1 MALAEDN
8 HIDPNNKARW
18 GFGGSAGKI
27 TVGPQT
33 VGETGGVESI
43 RTEPDNSGAHNTGG
57 GEQVQQLQQAN
68 AQLAAEKEDLQKQL
82 QAFQQAEQDRLAAE
96 KEEQDRLAAEK
107 EEQDRL
113 AAEKEV
119 EELKAKLDAAGV
131 TYRANASKES
141 LQKLV
146 DDLPK

>member
-68 AQLAAEKEDLQKQL
+68 AQLAAEKE
-82 QAFQQAEQDRLAAE
+82 
-96 KEEQDRLAAEK
+96 
-107 EEQDRL
+107 
-113 AAEKEV
+113 V

>member
-1 MALAEDN
+1 MEKDK

-18 GFGGSAGKI
+18 GFEGEPGNVK
-27 TVGPQT
+27 VGPKT
-33 VGETGGVESI
+33 VGETGGIDSA
-43 RTEPDNSGAHNTGG
+43 RTEPDSSGAHNTGG
-57 GEQVQQLQQAN
+57 GTGGGEQFHQLQQAN

-82 QAFQQAEQDRLAAE
+82 QALQQAEQGRL
-96 KEEQDRLAAEK
+96 DAEK

-119 EELKAKLDAAGV
+119 EELKAKLDAAKV
-131 TYRANASKES
+131 SYRANASKES

-146 DDLPK
+146 DELPK

>member
-1 MALAEDN
+1 MALAEDK

-33 VGETGGVESI
+33 VGETGGVESVL
-43 RTEPDNSGAHNTGG
+43 TEPDSSGAHNNGGGTGD
-57 GEQVQQLQQAN
+57 GEQVKQLQQAN

-82 QAFQQAEQDRLAAE
+82 QTLQQA
-96 KEEQDRLAAEK
+96 EQDRLAAEK

-146 DDLPK
+146 DELPK

>member
-1 MALAEDN
+1 MSLAEDN
-8 HIDPNNKARW
+8 HIDPESKARW
-18 GFGGSAGKI
+18 GFGGSVGKI

-33 VGETGGVESI
+33 VGETGGVESV
-43 RTEPDNSGAHNTGG
+43 RTDPDNSGAHNNGGGTGD

-82 QAFQQAEQDRLAAE
+82 QALQQAEQE
-96 KEEQDRLAAEK
+96 RLAAEK

-119 EELKAKLDAAGV
+119 EELKAKLDAANV

-146 DDLPK
+146 DELPK

>member
-1 MALAEDN
+1 MALAQDN
-8 HIDPNNKARW
+8 HIDPEGKARW
-18 GFGGSAGKI
+18 GFGGGVGNI

-33 VGETGGVESI
+33 VGETGGVESVL
-43 RTEPDNSGAHNTGG
+43 TEPDNSGAHNNGG

-82 QAFQQAEQDRLAAE
+82 QVLQQAEQDRLAAE

-107 EEQDRL
+107 HVD
-113 AAEKEV
+113 
-119 EELKAKLDAAGV
+119 ELKAKLDAAGV
-131 TYRANASKES
+131 TYRANASTES
-141 LQKLV
+141 LQRLV

>member
-18 GFGGSAGKI
+18 GFGGNAGKI

-33 VGETGGVESI
+33 VGETGGVESVL
-43 RTEPDNSGAHNTGG
+43 TEPDNSGAHNNGGGTGD
-57 GEQVQQLQQAN
+57 GEQVKQLQQAN
-68 AQLAAEKEDLQKQL
+68 AQ
-82 QAFQQAEQDRLAAE
+82 
-96 KEEQDRLAAEK
+96 
-107 EEQDRL
+107 L

-146 DDLPK
+146 EDLPK

>member
-1 MALAEDN
+1 MALAQDN
-8 HIDPNNKARW
+8 HIDPEGKARW
-18 GFGGSAGKI
+18 GFGGSVGNI

-33 VGETGGVESI
+33 VGETGGVESVL
-43 RTEPDNSGAHNTGG
+43 TEPDNSGAHNNGGGTGD

-82 QAFQQAEQDRLAAE
+82 QVLQQAEQDRLAAE

-107 EEQDRL
+107 HVD
-113 AAEKEV
+113 
-119 EELKAKLDAAGV
+119 ELKAKLDAAGV
-131 TYRANASKES
+131 TYRANASTES

>member
-33 VGETGGVESI
+33 VGETGGVESV

-68 AQLAAEKEDLQKQL
+68 AQLAAEKEDLKKQL
-82 QAFQQAEQDRLAAE
+82 QAFQQA
-96 KEEQDRLAAEK
+96 EQDRLAAEK

>member
-18 GFGGSAGKI
+18 GFGGNAGKI

-43 RTEPDNSGAHNTGG
+43 LTEPDNSGAHNNGGGTGD
-57 GEQVQQLQQAN
+57 GEQVKQLQQAN

-82 QAFQQAEQDRLAAE
+82 QALQKA
-96 KEEQDRLAAEK
+96 EQDRLAAEK

-146 DDLPK
+146 EDLPK